1 MNKEELIENL
11 EIILEC
17 VATCSSE
24 NEKYIVL
31 DDLKPS
37 SFEYIIK
44 EVIDFIEGV
53 ET

>member
-1 MNKEELIENL
+1 MNKQELL
-11 EIILEC
+11 ESLDLILEC
-17 VATCSSE
+17 VAACSSE
-24 NEKYIVL
+24 DEKYTVL

-53 ET
+53 ES

>member
-1 MNKEELIENL
+1 MNKEELLEYL

-17 VATCSSE
+17 IATNSSE
-24 NEKYIVL
+24 DEKYVVL

-37 SFEYIIK
+37 SFKYVIN

>member
-1 MNKEELIENL
+1 MYKEELLESL
-11 EIILEC
+11 EILLEC
-17 VATCSSE
+17 LATCSSE
-24 NEKYIVL
+24 DEKYTVL

-53 ET
+53 ES